1 VVGEDDVAGEH
12 ALHQQE
18 AAHDEHLPHQFSSTL
33 PFFALPSPQHFILS
47 IFRLAIS
54 LVSPLKNRCGVGG
67 GIEEA
72 MDSMPAS

>member
-33 PFFALPSPQHFILS
+33 ALPSPQHFRGLY
-47 IFRLAIS
+47 S

-72 MDSMPAS
+72 MDSMPAT